1 MLDCLLMLLFL
12 YFVCFVRSLLERIK
26 KNPIETFEVA
36 QRTSGAI
43 VSPDEFIILVT
54 ILLTTVT
61 SSDVNSFD
69 DSSNK
74 LASTRLYGSARDLL

>member
-1 MLDCLLMLLFL
+1 M
-12 YFVCFVRSLLERIK
+12 
-26 KNPIETFEVA
+26 NPTETSEVA
-36 QRTSGAI
+36 QLTSGAI

-74 LASTRLYGSARDLL
+74 LASTKVYGSARDLL

>member
-1 MLDCLLMLLFL
+1 M
-12 YFVCFVRSLLERIK
+12 
-26 KNPIETFEVA
+26 NPTETSEVA
-36 QRTSGAI
+36 QLTSGAI

-74 LASTRLYGSARDLL
+74 LASKKVYGNARDLL